1 MCKLEKVWIVV
12 VLPGNLTDAHAE
24 VFGSEDEAQKHA
36 TESGV
41 TTVVRWVNKDLAKR
55 VMYWKR
61 DAYVYGWLLTL
72 LVHGNLKEAGYQG
85 SRYEHL
91 PRDWSGYNSER
102 NAYSK
107 NE

>member
-1 MCKLEKVWIVV
+1 MIKKEKVYIVIS
-12 VLPGNLTDAHAE
+12 LPGNLQDAQAKL
-24 VFGSEDEAQKHA
+24 FKSEDGAKRYA
-36 TESGV
+36 RESEPMAA
-41 TTVVRWVNKDLAKR
+41 VRWVSKDLAKR
-55 VMYWKR
+55 IQQCKR
-61 DAYVYGWLLTL
+61 EPVVYGWLLSL
-72 LVHGNLKEAGYQG
+72 LVWGALKESGYQG